1 MGSVYL
7 AEDQALA
14 RKVAIKVLH
23 SHITDA
29 KYTEAVLQEART
41 LAKINHSSVVQVHS
55 VIEQPTPAIVMEY
68 VPGITLKKYQME
80 TSLTLRQKLRLLYQI
95 AQGLETI
102 HKHDIIHSDI
112 KADNILLDTRDS
124 ENVIAKLSDFGIA
137 RPVDKNSKTSEKI
150 RGSLP
155 WMSPEQLQNQAVATA
170 SDLFSFGLLAFQLLA
185 DKHAFAGH
193 TGLNLQDTPTE
204 STASDI
210 AQEIVNGKAM
220 NASHITP
227 ALPTELAQL
236 LNQLLHKTASQR
248 PTAKQCCDQLQQI
261 IRMLERQDVLSMETQ
276 TVETLPLPNRKKA
289 FVLPAVAL
297 ALVALLSIGLY
308 WFNNQPPETRYVA
321 VLKPKITETEP
332 LSSLQKNLV
341 LTSIE
346 DALQQLIISTPHL
359 MLIPQAE
366 LDDTQGDIA
375 LIGKSTGADDIVS
388 PELICNAQ
396 HCELVLSL
404 YNQTP
409 DKNGE
414 EAKWHTT
421 NRLQNPI
428 YLESYQPI
436 YQFAQTQLTNLYS
449 NITELNAKSL
459 VISEED
465 YAEYLEI
472 YYQVYTEGQ
481 YTQASLERL
490 EALIKNNAYFYPVYS
505 LYFTCVLELFV
516 NSNNSEL
523 IDRAVEVYN
532 STPRELRDTSQ
543 FLVDGF
549 HLALETGK
557 YDEATT
563 KLNKLQNSNVD
574 ESRVQLLKAAYFQ
587 KTRSYAE
594 AVSEYQKLIEL
605 RPSAV
610 TYYHIAVN
618 YWWLGK
624 QEQALENLN
633 KARELNTFQNGVN
646 TMLAGIYLQRGRLN
660 DATSVY
666 IDINSLAPSGTGY
679 TNLAVVSMLN
689 KNFTEAVNYAELA
702 LKFNNEHAGH
712 LLNYAD
718 ALSLSGKKLE
728 ANIIYEKILKVSEG
742 KKDLTSLTRQAQ
754 AYLHLNKLPEAVSS
768 ITTAKNISPSNPNV
782 MFISSMIFTKLKEPQ
797 SAISEM
803 QQAIDLG
810 IGKIWFY
817 FPWFDSLC
825 EHKKF
830 QQLVQLNP
838 AESLTR
844 CNISEP

>member
-1 MGSVYL
+1 MGNVYL

-41 LAKINHSSVVQVHS
+41 LAKINHSNVVQVHS

-68 VPGITLKKYQME
+68 VPGITLKKYQLE
-80 TSLTLRQKLRLLYQI
+80 TSLTLRQKVRLLYQI
-95 AQGLETI
+95 AQGLEAI

-137 RPVDKNSKTSEKI
+137 KPVDKNNKTSDKI

-155 WMSPEQLQNQAVATA
+155 WMSPEQLQNQTVTTA

-210 AQEIVNGKAM
+210 AQQIVNDKAM
-220 NASHITP
+220 DAGHITP
-227 ALPTELAQL
+227 ALPAELVIL
-236 LNQLLHKTASQR
+236 LNRLLHKTASQR

-261 IRMLERQDVLSMETQ
+261 IRMLERQDVLGMETQ
-276 TVETLPLPNRKKA
+276 TVEALPVQKRKKA
-289 FVLPAVAL
+289 FVIPALAL

-409 DKNGE
+409 DNNGE

-449 NITELNAKSL
+449 NITEINAKSL

-481 YTQASLERL
+481 YTQTSLERL

-505 LYFTCVLELFV
+505 LYFELVLEAYV
-516 NSNNSEL
+516 NNNNDQLISKALTVYKSVPSEL
-523 IDRAVEVYN
+523 KR
-532 STPRELRDTSQ
+532 SELY
-543 FLVDGF
+543 LVDGF
-549 HLALETGK
+549 ALALEQEQYDVANNILSELHISQLPKGK
-557 YDEATT
+557 
-563 KLNKLQNSNVD
+563 LH
-574 ESRVQLLKAAYFQ
+574 LLRANYFQ
-587 KTRSYAE
+587 KTKSFE
-594 AVSEYQKLIEL
+594 DAVFEYQKAIKI
-605 RPSAV
+605 RPTAIA
-610 TYYHIAVN
+610 YYHLAVN
-618 YWWLGK
+618 YWWMGNQKLVL
-624 QEQALENLN
+624 ESLENARALN
-633 KARELNTFQNGVN
+633 RNLNSVN
-646 TMLAGIYLQRGRLN
+646 TLLAGIYLQQGLL
-660 DATSVY
+660 DEAIKIYKTMS
-666 IDINSLAPSGTGY
+666 DISPSGATF
-679 TNLAVVSMLN
+679 TNLAIVSMLKKEYAN
-689 KNFTEAVNYAELA
+689 ALEFAELA
-702 LKFNNEHAGH
+702 LNYDEEHIGY
-712 LLNYAD
+712 LINYAD
-718 ALSLSGKKLE
+718 ALLLSGKKERSLVVYNKVIKVTE
-728 ANIIYEKILKVSEG
+728 NKNDMANLIA
-742 KKDLTSLTRQAQ
+742 RAQ
-754 AYLHLNKLPEAVSS
+754 ALMHLDKLNEAHKT
-768 ITTAKNISPSNPNV
+768 INYAKQHAPTHPNMLFTFAMIS
-782 MFISSMIFTKLKEPQ
+782 TKLNESK
-797 SAISEM
+797 SALLHVEE
-803 QQAIDLG
+803 AINQG

-817 FPWFDSLC
+817 IPWFDELC
-825 EHKKF
+825 HFTEFEKLTSINDRI
-830 QQLVQLNP
+830 QL
-838 AESLTR
+838 SR
-844 CNISEP
+844 CDH

>member
-41 LAKINHSSVVQVHS
+41 LAKINHSNVVQVHS

-68 VPGITLKKYQME
+68 VPGITLKKYQLE
-80 TSLTLRQKLRLLYQI
+80 TSLTLSQKLRLLYQI
-95 AQGLETI
+95 AQGLNAI

-155 WMSPEQLQNQAVATA
+155 WMSPEQLQNQAVTTA

-220 NASHITP
+220 DASHITP
-227 ALPTELAQL
+227 ALPAELAQL
-236 LNQLLHKTASQR
+236 LNQLLHKTPSQR

-276 TVETLPLPNRKKA
+276 TVETLPVPNHKKA
-289 FVLPAVAL
+289 FVLPAIAL

-404 YNQTP
+404 YNQAP
-409 DKNGE
+409 DKNSE

-472 YYQVYTEGQ
+472 YYTFNSEGQ
-481 YTQASLERL
+481 YNESSINRL
-490 EALIKNNAYFYPVYS
+490 ENLINKNSYYYPLYS
-505 LYFTCVLELFV
+505 LYFDLLLEAYV
-516 NSNNSEL
+516 NSHDQYLMSKAEK
-523 IDRAVEVYN
+523 IYAKI
-532 STPRELRDTSQ
+532 PQELRDSQ
-543 FLVDGF
+543 LFLIDGYY
-549 HLALETGK
+549 LALEADK
-557 YDEATT
+557 LDEAKVLLNTL
-563 KLNKLQNSNVD
+563 KKNKLDSSLFHILNGGFLQKSGDYKMAAEEFSDAIIIRPSALTYYHAALNYWWSGD
-574 ESRVQLLKAAYFQ
+574 LLKA
-587 KTRSYAE
+587 TDN
-594 AVSEYQKLIEL
+594 LIKAKSL
-605 RPSAV
+605 N
-610 TYYHIAVN
+610 VN
-618 YWWLGK
+618 MGYVDTLI
-624 QEQALENLN
+624 
-633 KARELNTFQNGVN
+633 
-646 TMLAGIYLQRGRLN
+646 AGIYLQQGLI
-660 DATSVY
+660 DKSISVY
-666 IDINSLAPSGTGY
+666 EQITNSVQSGVSY
-679 TNLAVVSMLN
+679 TNLSVAYMLN
-689 KNFTEAVNYAELA
+689 EDYENAIKYAQKA
-702 LKFNNEHAGH
+702 LTYNNNHAGR
-712 LLNYAD
+712 LINYAD
-718 ALSLSGKKLE
+718 ALQLKGLTKEAQEVYEQVLSTVPQS
-728 ANIIYEKILKVSEG
+728 N
-742 KKDLTSLTRQAQ
+742 DLSSLTRKAQ
-754 AYLHLNKLPEAVSS
+754 AELHLGKFESALSTIHEAKKLA
-768 ITTAKNISPSNPNV
+768 PSNSNV
-782 MFISSMIFTKLKEPQ
+782 LFVSAMILVRLNEPQ
-797 SAISEM
+797 SALLDIE
-803 QQAIDLG
+803 QAIHQG
-810 IGKIWFY
+810 MGKIWFY
-817 FPWFDSLC
+817 LPWFDSLC
-825 EHKKF
+825 QFSRFNELTQIKSNNP
-830 QQLVQLNP
+830 LN
-838 AESLTR
+838 R
-844 CNISEP
+844 C

>member
-41 LAKINHSSVVQVHS
+41 LAKINHSNVVQVHS

-68 VPGITLKKYQME
+68 VPGITLKKYQLE

-95 AQGLETI
+95 AQGLEAI

-137 RPVDKNSKTSEKI
+137 KPVDKNSKTSEKI

-155 WMSPEQLQNQAVATA
+155 WMSPEQLQNQAVTTA

-193 TGLNLQDTPTE
+193 SGLNLQDTPTE

-220 NASHITP
+220 DAGHITP
-227 ALPTELAQL
+227 ALPAELVIL
-236 LNQLLHKTASQR
+236 LNRLLHKTASQR
-248 PTAKQCCDQLQQI
+248 PTAKQTCDQLQQV

-276 TVETLPLPNRKKA
+276 TVETLPVPKRKKA
-289 FVLPAVAL
+289 FVIPALAL
-297 ALVALLSIGLY
+297 ALVALLGIGLY

-409 DKNGE
+409 DNNGE

-481 YTQASLERL
+481 YTQASLGRL

-505 LYFTCVLELFV
+505 LYFELVLEAYV
-516 NSNNSEL
+516 NNNNDQLISKALTVYRSVPSEIQRSEL
-523 IDRAVEVYN
+523 Y
-532 STPRELRDTSQ
+532 
-543 FLVDGF
+543 LVDGF
-549 HLALETGK
+549 ALALEQEQYDVANNILSELHTSQLPKGK
-557 YDEATT
+557 
-563 KLNKLQNSNVD
+563 LH
-574 ESRVQLLKAAYFQ
+574 LLRANYFQ
-587 KTRSYAE
+587 KTKSFE
-594 AVSEYQKLIEL
+594 DAVFEYQKAIKI
-605 RPSAV
+605 RPTAIA
-610 TYYHIAVN
+610 YYHLAVN
-618 YWWLGK
+618 YWWMGNQKLVL
-624 QEQALENLN
+624 ESLESARALNRNLN
-633 KARELNTFQNGVN
+633 SVN
-646 TMLAGIYLQRGRLN
+646 TLLAGIYLQQG
-660 DATSVY
+660 
-666 IDINSLAPSGTGY
+666 SLDNAITIYESMTKMSPSGASY
-679 TNLAVVSMLN
+679 SNLSVVSLLN
-689 KNFTEAVNYAELA
+689 EDYENATKYAKLS
-702 LKFNNEHAGH
+702 LKYDQEHPGY

-718 ALSLSGKKLE
+718 ALLLSGE
-728 ANIIYEKILKVSEG
+728 YDQAINIYEKIRSVTEKSVDIANLIIK
-742 KKDLTSLTRQAQ
+742 AQ
-754 AYLHLNKLPEAVSS
+754 ALMHLGKLDDALKTINSAKQLSPNHPNMLFAFAMISTKLNEPNSALLYIEEAV
-768 ITTAKNISPSNPNV
+768 N
-782 MFISSMIFTKLKEPQ
+782 Q
-797 SAISEM
+797 
-803 QQAIDLG
+803 G
-810 IGKIWFY
+810 IGKIWFS

-825 EHKKF
+825 QFNEFEKLIAIENNQK
-830 QQLVQLNP
+830 V
-838 AESLTR
+838 AR
-844 CNISEP
+844 CNT